1 MNVPTHALE
10 RVERL
15 LAQVTE
21 AQAQEITREI
31 RADAARLEVVAR

>member
-1 MNVPTHALE
+1 MNVPTHTLV

-21 AQAQEITREI
+21 AQAQEIARAI
-31 RADAARLEVVAR
+31 HADAARLEAVAR